1 MTINFDAQKREP
13 SNKILTRTT
22 LKEALSDP
30 LWVSRPPFLDENY
43 ANVKGV
49 PTAIERGLFKAY
61 SFPIWSTPANQDE
74 ELSFRQRVS
83 HSWDGVTCPWFVAI
97 TMSTGAEDIGD
108 KYQFQMEWQSGDI
121 GEIIPNTT
129 AETLTSE
136 VTIEN
141 TDAFYGYIIAFEV
154 DCTTIVAGQNIQW
167 RLRRIAASADE
178 VTAEPAVLHWDTRW
192 RMNKLGTESI
202 QGY

>member
-1 MTINFDAQKREP
+1 MIDFDAQKREP
-13 SNKILTRTT
+13 LTKTITKTT
-22 LKEALSDP
+22 LKTALTNP

-49 PTAIERGLFKAY
+49 PTAIERGLFKSY
-61 SFPIWSTPANQDE
+61 SFPVWSTPANQDE

-83 HSWDGVTCPWFVAI
+83 HSWDRVTHPWFVAI
-97 TMSTGAEDIGD
+97 TMPTGAEDVGD
-108 KYQFQMEWQSGDI
+108 KYQFQIEWQAADI

-141 TDAFYGYIIAFEV
+141 TDAFYAYIIAFQV
-154 DCTTIVAGQNIQW
+154 DCATLVPGQNIQW
-167 RLRRIAASADE
+167 RLRRIAATANE
-178 VTAEPAVLHWDTRW
+178 VDNEVAVIHWDTRW
-192 RMNKLGTESI
+192 RRNKLGTESI

>member
-1 MTINFDAQKREP
+1 MIDFDAQKKEP
-13 SNKILTRTT
+13 STKILTRTT
-22 LKEALSDP
+22 VQEALINP

-61 SFPIWSTPANQDE
+61 SFPVWSTPANQDE

-83 HSWDGVTCPWFVAI
+83 HSWDKVTHPWFVAI
-97 TMSTGAEDIGD
+97 TMPTAAEDIGD
-108 KYQFQMEWQSGDI
+108 KYQFQMEWQSADI
-121 GEIIPNTT
+121 GEIIPTTT

-136 VTIEN
+136 VTIEH
-141 TDAFYGYIIAFEV
+141 TDAFYGYIIAFQV
-154 DCTTIVAGQNIQW
+154 DCATLAPGQNIQW
-167 RLRRIAASADE
+167 RLRRIAASANE
-178 VTAEPAVLHWDTRW
+178 VAAEVAVLHWDTRW
-192 RMNKLGTESI
+192 RRSKLGTKSI